1 MEASSYGGGGK
12 GVNFQ
17 ACRQR
22 TKGDTAPTDYDINHE
37 ISLFL
42 SLSFRVCIHPFAIS
56 MDKEGSPLD
65 RRFFSR
71 AVDVRYSSQK
81 GILAREWFAMRR
93 RMINTEAWRGNV
105 EKLTQGSVVTSD
117 QPMVGARVLSPPRCC
132 SEDNRRVN
140 IEPWKSDS
148 STSLIEWKVRF
159 QTLRVKLWNFLI
171 GS

>member
-1 MEASSYGGGGK
+1 MEASSYGGGGR

-22 TKGDTAPTDYDINHE
+22 TKGDTTDYDINHE

-81 GILAREWFAMRR
+81 GILARE
-93 RMINTEAWRGNV
+93 
-105 EKLTQGSVVTSD
+105 
-117 QPMVGARVLSPPRCC
+117 
-132 SEDNRRVN
+132 
-140 IEPWKSDS
+140 
-148 STSLIEWKVRF
+148 
-159 QTLRVKLWNFLI
+159 
-171 GS
+171 